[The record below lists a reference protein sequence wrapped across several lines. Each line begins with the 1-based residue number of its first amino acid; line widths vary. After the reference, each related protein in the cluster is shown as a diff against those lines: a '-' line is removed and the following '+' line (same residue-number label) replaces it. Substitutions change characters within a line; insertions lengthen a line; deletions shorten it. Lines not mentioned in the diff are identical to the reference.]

1 MRLLPLLLFGGLLA
15 CSAATAAERSFTLLH
30 TNDWQSRLLGF
41 GPNNE
46 YTPATTGD
54 DDTVGGVA
62 RLATL
67 LTQRRVAAGNEP
79 LLLLDAGDFTVGTL
93 FHTLARETG
102 SELQLLSELGYDAVT
117 LGNHEFD
124 FRPAGLAA
132 MISAAHQAKGEA
144 LVPLLASNMRFSAE
158 DSGDDSL
165 QAHAEAGR
173 ILPYRLIERGGIR
186 FGVFGLLGNDAVA
199 VSPMTAPLT
208 FADPLETARATVA
221 KLREEG
227 AEVVLLLSHMGISQQ
242 DDTRWRGED
251 VELLEQVPGIDVV
264 IGGHSHTAL
273 PQPILVDGTR
283 PVVQAGSEIQY
294 LGELRMS
301 IGEDGKVRMRDY
313 RLLPVDDRTP
323 GDPGITAQVEGFKAQ
338 VEARVLAPRGYR
350 FDQPLAKV
358 DQRLGRDFSEQ
369 TLANLVTD
377 ALRSSVGADLAFT
390 GNGTLR
396 DDLIKGR
403 HGVQSVSDLFRI
415 APLGIGQ
422 FDDEPGYPM
431 IKAYLSARE
440 IKNLLEVLL
449 LAYHLRSDSYYPR
462 VSGLRFSYN
471 PWRVPFDR
479 VSRIE
484 IGDAERGYRELELDD
499 PRLYSIAA
507 TSYVGSFTWLVPELT
522 KGLLDLVPKDA
533 EGRPLAR
540 IEDAIVDQDPARDGV
555 QELKEWQALLDHIRR
570 LPDVDGDGLADIP
583 TTGAAAEARMLRV
596 PSLQPVELLRL
607 AGPLQWGVSAVVLVG
622 LLLVLGLLGRSLL
635 RRRR

>member
-1 MRLLPLLLFGGLLA
+1 MRLLPLLLLSGLLA
-15 CSAATAAERSFTLLH
+15 GSAATAAERNFTLLH

-67 LTQRRVAAGNEP
+67 LTQRRAAGGNEP
-79 LLLLDAGDFTVGTL
+79 LLLLDAGDFTMGTL

-132 MISAAHQAKGEA
+132 MISAAHQAKGDA
-144 LVPLLASNMRFSAE
+144 LVPMLASNMRFSAE

-173 ILPYRLIERGGIR
+173 ILSYRLIERGGIR

-227 AEVVLLLSHMGISQQ
+227 AVVVILLSHMGISQQ
-242 DDTRWRGED
+242 DDNSWRGED

-273 PQPILVDGTR
+273 PQPILVDGTW

-301 IGEDGKVRMRDY
+301 IGEDGKVRVRDY

-323 GDPGITAQVEGFKAQ
+323 GDPDITAQVEGFKAQ
-338 VEARVLAPRGYR
+338 VEAHVLAPRGYR

-555 QELKEWQALLDHIRR
+555 QEVKEWQALLDHIRR

-583 TTGAAAEARMLRV
+583 STGAAAEARMLRV
-596 PSLQPVELLRL
+596 PSLQPAELLRL
-607 AGPLQWGVSAVVLVG
+607 AGPLQWGVSVVVLIG
-622 LLLVLGLLGRSLL
+622 LSLMLGLLGRFLL
-635 RRRR
+635 RRRQ

>member
-1 MRLLPLLLFGGLLA
+1 MRLLPLLLLGGLLA

-46 YTPATTGD
+46 YTPATSGD

-67 LTQRRVAAGNEP
+67 LAQRRAAAGNEP
-79 LLLLDAGDFTVGTL
+79 LLLLDAGDFTMGTL

-132 MISAAHQAKGEA
+132 MISAAHQAKGDA

-199 VSPMTAPLT
+199 VSPMMAPLT

-227 AEVVLLLSHMGISQQ
+227 AEVVILLSHMGISQQ
-242 DDTRWRGED
+242 DDNSWRGED

-323 GDPGITAQVEGFKAQ
+323 GDPRITAQVEGFKAQ

-369 TLANLVTD
+369 ALANLVTD
-377 ALRSSVGADLAFT
+377 ALRRSVGADLAFT

-403 HGVQSVSDLFRI
+403 YGVQSVSDLFRI

-484 IGDAERGYRELELDD
+484 IGDAERGYRELALDD
-499 PRLYSIAA
+499 TRLYSIAA

-635 RRRR
+635 RRRQ

>member
-1 MRLLPLLLFGGLLA
+1 MRLLPLLLLGGLLA

-46 YTPATTGD
+46 YTPATSGD

-67 LTQRRVAAGNEP
+67 LAQRRAAAGSEP
-79 LLLLDAGDFTVGTL
+79 LLLLDAGDFTMGTL

-199 VSPMTAPLT
+199 VSPMMAPLT

-227 AEVVLLLSHMGISQQ
+227 AEVVILLSHMGISQQ
-242 DDTRWRGED
+242 DDNSWRGED

-323 GDPGITAQVEGFKAQ
+323 GDPGITVQVEGFKAQ
-338 VEARVLAPRGYR
+338 VEARMLAPRGYR

-403 HGVQSVSDLFRI
+403 YGVQSVSDLFRI

-484 IGDAERGYRELELDD
+484 IGDAERGYRELALDD
-499 PRLYSIAA
+499 QRLYSIAA
-507 TSYVGSFTWLVPELT
+507 TNYVGSFTWLVPELT

-570 LPDVDGDGLADIP
+570 LPDVDSDGLADIP

-607 AGPLQWGVSAVVLVG
+607 AGALQWGVSVVVLIG
-622 LLLVLGLLGRSLL
+622 LSLMLGLLGRFLL
-635 RRRR
+635 RRRQ

>member
-1 MRLLPLLLFGGLLA
+1 MRLLPLLLLGGLLA
-15 CSAATAAERSFTLLH
+15 SSAATAAERSFTLLH

-67 LTQRRVAAGNEP
+67 LAQRHAAAGNEP
-79 LLLLDAGDFTVGTL
+79 LLLLDAGDFTMGTL

-132 MISAAHQAKGEA
+132 MISAAHQAKGDA

-199 VSPMTAPLT
+199 VSPMAAPLT
-208 FADPLETARATVA
+208 FVDPLETARATVA

-227 AEVVLLLSHMGISQQ
+227 AEVVILLSHMGISQQ
-242 DDTRWRGED
+242 DDNSWRGED

-323 GDPGITAQVEGFKAQ
+323 GDPDITAQVEGFKAQ

-369 TLANLVTD
+369 SLANLVTD

-484 IGDAERGYRELELDD
+484 IGDAERGYRELALDD

-635 RRRR
+635 RRSR

>member
-1 MRLLPLLLFGGLLA
+1 MRLLPLLLLGGLLA

-46 YTPATTGD
+46 YTPATSGD

-67 LTQRRVAAGNEP
+67 LAQRRAAAGNEP
-79 LLLLDAGDFTVGTL
+79 LLLLDAGDFTMGTL

-132 MISAAHQAKGEA
+132 MISAAHQAKGDA

-199 VSPMTAPLT
+199 VSPMMAPLT
-208 FADPLETARATVA
+208 FADPLETARATVT

-227 AEVVLLLSHMGISQQ
+227 AEVVILLSHMGISQQ
-242 DDTRWRGED
+242 DDNSWRGED

-323 GDPGITAQVEGFKAQ
+323 GAPDITAQVEGFKAQ
-338 VEARVLAPRGYR
+338 VEARMLAPRGYR

-369 TLANLVTD
+369 ALANLVTD

-440 IKNLLEVLL
+440 IKSLLEVLL

-484 IGDAERGYRELELDD
+484 IGDAERGYRELALDD

-555 QELKEWQALLDHIRR
+555 QELKEWQALLDHIGR

-596 PSLQPVELLRL
+596 PSLQPAELLRL

-622 LLLVLGLLGRSLL
+622 LLLVLGLLGRYLL
-635 RRRR
+635 RRRQ

>member
-1 MRLLPLLLFGGLLA
+1 MRLLPLLLLGGLLA

-67 LTQRRVAAGNEP
+67 LAQRRAAAGNEP
-79 LLLLDAGDFTVGTL
+79 LLLLDAGDFTMGTL

-132 MISAAHQAKGEA
+132 MISAAHQAKGDA

-199 VSPMTAPLT
+199 VSPMMAPLT

-227 AEVVLLLSHMGISQQ
+227 AEVVILLSHMGISQQ
-242 DDTRWRGED
+242 DDNSWRGED

-323 GDPGITAQVEGFKAQ
+323 GDPRITAQVEGFKAQ

-369 TLANLVTD
+369 ALANLVTD
-377 ALRSSVGADLAFT
+377 ALRRSVGADLAFT

-403 HGVQSVSDLFRI
+403 YGVQSVSDLFRI

-484 IGDAERGYRELELDD
+484 IGDAERGYRELALDD
-499 PRLYSIAA
+499 TRLYSIAA

-635 RRRR
+635 RRRQ

>member
-1 MRLLPLLLFGGLLA
+1 MRLLPLLLLGGLLA
-15 CSAATAAERSFTLLH
+15 GSAVTAAERSFTLLH

-67 LTQRRVAAGNEP
+67 LAQRRAAAGNEP
-79 LLLLDAGDFTVGTL
+79 LLLLDAGDFTMGTL

-102 SELQLLSELGYDAVT
+102 SELQLLSELGYDSVT

-132 MISAAHQAKGEA
+132 MISAAHQAKGDA

-165 QAHAEAGR
+165 QAHVEAGR

-199 VSPMTAPLT
+199 VSPMMAPLT

-227 AEVVLLLSHMGISQQ
+227 AEVVILLSHMGISQQ
-242 DDTRWRGED
+242 DDNSWRGED

-369 TLANLVTD
+369 ALANLVTD

-440 IKNLLEVLL
+440 IKSLLEVLL

-484 IGDAERGYRELELDD
+484 IGDAERGYRELALDD
-499 PRLYSIAA
+499 THLYSIAA

-596 PSLQPVELLRL
+596 PSLQPAELLRL

-635 RRRR
+635 RRRQ

>member
-1 MRLLPLLLFGGLLA
+1 MRLLPLLLLGGLLA
-15 CSAATAAERSFTLLH
+15 CSAVTAAERSFTLLH

-46 YTPATTGD
+46 YTPATAGD

-67 LTQRRVAAGNEP
+67 LAQRRAAAGNEP
-79 LLLLDAGDFTVGTL
+79 LLLLDAGDFTMGTL

-132 MISAAHQAKGEA
+132 MISAAHQAKGDA

-199 VSPMTAPLT
+199 VSPMMAPLT
-208 FADPLETARATVA
+208 FADPLETAQATVT

-227 AEVVLLLSHMGISQQ
+227 AEVVILLSHMGISQQ
-242 DDTRWRGED
+242 DDNSWRGED

-323 GDPGITAQVEGFKAQ
+323 GDPDITAQVDGFKAQ

-369 TLANLVTD
+369 ALANLVTD

-403 HGVQSVSDLFRI
+403 YGVQSVSDLFRI

-484 IGDAERGYRELELDD
+484 IGDAERGYRELALDD
-499 PRLYSIAA
+499 TRLYSIAA

-555 QELKEWQALLDHIRR
+555 QEIKEWQALLDHIRR

-635 RRRR
+635 RRRQ